1 MSKASDKLKS
11 ETEGDVPNADE
22 VIGATGAEATE
33 AVRQTRAQLQAGIR
47 SDPLRS
53 LAIAAGAG
61 FLGALVL
68 RRL

>member
-1 MSKASDKLKS
+1 MSKASDKL
-11 ETEGDVPNADE
+11 EAQAEGDVPTADE
-22 VIGATGAEATE
+22 VIAATGAEATE
-33 AVRQTRAQLQAGIR
+33 AVRQTRAQLEAGIR
-47 SDPLRS
+47 NDPLRS